1 MNQKNERLRR
11 VVKAA
16 LFAAML
22 CVLSPLSIPAGDVP
36 FSLLLAAVYRR
47 VPDPVVCSC
56 QHGLLS
62 GCGNLR
68 AARVFE
74 FFRRYRPS
82 DWTDGRIFVLVSAH
96 GVGCGAVSEAVR
108 KAERAEPVRR
118 DDGGL
123 FDFICLRHI
132 VLCFPWQC
140 RHRCGACGL
149 CGAVY
154 LV

>member
-11 VVKAA
+11 VVKGSAFRGNA
-16 LFAAML
+16 VRA
-22 CVLSPLSIPAGDVP
+22 V
-36 FSLLLAAVYRR
+36 AAVDPGGRRSLQFVAGCRVPLRR

-82 DWTDGRIFVLVSAH
+82 DWTDGRIFVLVSAY

-123 FDFICLRHI
+123 F
-132 VLCFPWQC
+132 VSY
-140 RHRCGACGL
+140 ACGTL
-149 CGAVY
+149 Y
-154 LV
+154 